1 MTIDRAS
8 IERVAEIISKENV
21 RFINLQFTDLMGIV
35 KQITISVEHWST
47 AVDHGIWFDGSS
59 IEGFAR
65 IAEGDMYLVP
75 DLDTF
80 AVIPWNREDML
91 SARVICDVYTPDG
104 KPFDGDPRTI
114 LKRALA
120 KAAEMG
126 YGYNTGPELEFF
138 LLKPGPNGEL
148 QPLSV
153 HDAASYFDVS
163 SDLAHTVRRQ
173 MVDALQQFGID
184 VEAAHHEV
192 APGQHEID
200 FKYGDALRTAD
211 NAVTL
216 RTTLKAI
223 AQLNGL
229 YATFM
234 PKPIAGVNGSGMHV
248 HQSLT
253 DKATGKNAFV
263 DTAGDGAYGLS
274 KLALQFVAGQLAH
287 ARSFSAVIA
296 PLVNSYKRLVPGYE
310 APVYISWAR
319 MNRSALIRI
328 PRVRPAQPQSTRIEL
343 RCPDPSANPYL
354 AFAVMLYA
362 GLDGVA
368 KGMTP
373 PPAAEEDLY
382 HVDDSRRRELE
393 TMPGSLGEAIE
404 TLKAAPLMREALG
417 DHIFER
423 YVTAKTQEWDE
434 YRIAV
439 SEWELNRYLPTY

>member
-1 MTIDRAS
+1 
-8 IERVAEIISKENV
+8 
-21 RFINLQFTDLMGIV
+21 
-35 KQITISVEHWST
+35 
-47 AVDHGIWFDGSS
+47 
-59 IEGFAR
+59 
-65 IAEGDMYLVP
+65 
-75 DLDTF
+75 
-80 AVIPWNREDML
+80 
-91 SARVICDVYTPDG
+91 
-104 KPFDGDPRTI
+104 
-114 LKRALA
+114 
-120 KAAEMG
+120 
-126 YGYNTGPELEFF
+126 
-138 LLKPGPNGEL
+138 
-148 QPLSV
+148 
-153 HDAASYFDVS
+153 
-163 SDLAHTVRRQ
+163 
-173 MVDALQQFGID
+173 
-184 VEAAHHEV
+184 
-192 APGQHEID
+192 
-200 FKYGDALRTAD
+200 
-211 NAVTL
+211 
-216 RTTLKAI
+216 
-223 AQLNGL
+223 
-229 YATFM
+229 M

-373 PPAAEEDLY
+373 PLAAEEDLY

-404 TLKAAPLMREALG
+404 TLKSAPLMREALG

>member
-1 MTIDRAS
+1 M
-8 IERVAEIISKENV
+8 
-21 RFINLQFTDLMGIV
+21 
-35 KQITISVEHWST
+35 
-47 AVDHGIWFDGSS
+47 
-59 IEGFAR
+59 
-65 IAEGDMYLVP
+65 
-75 DLDTF
+75 
-80 AVIPWNREDML
+80 
-91 SARVICDVYTPDG
+91 
-104 KPFDGDPRTI
+104 
-114 LKRALA
+114 
-120 KAAEMG
+120 
-126 YGYNTGPELEFF
+126 
-138 LLKPGPNGEL
+138 
-148 QPLSV
+148 
-153 HDAASYFDVS
+153 
-163 SDLAHTVRRQ
+163 
-173 MVDALQQFGID
+173 
-184 VEAAHHEV
+184 
-192 APGQHEID
+192 
-200 FKYGDALRTAD
+200 
-211 NAVTL
+211 TL

-373 PPAAEEDLY
+373 PLAAEEDLY

-404 TLKAAPLMREALG
+404 TLRAAPLMREALG

>member
-1 MTIDRAS
+1 MSIDKAT
-8 IERVAEIISKENV
+8 IERAAELIRRENV
-21 RFINLQFTDLMGIV
+21 RFVNLQFTDIAGIV
-35 KQITISVEHWST
+35 KQISIPVDHWDT

-80 AVIPWNREDML
+80 AVVPWGHEDL
-91 SARVICDVYTPDG
+91 VTARVICDVYTPEG
-104 KPFDGDPRTI
+104 EPFAGDPRYV

-126 YGYNTGPELEFF
+126 YGLNTGPELEFF
-138 LLKPGPNGEL
+138 LFRPGPDGQVL
-148 QPLSV
+148 PLSL
-153 HDAASYFDVS
+153 HDHAGYFDVS
-163 SDLAHTVRRQ
+163 TDLAHSVRRQ
-173 MVDALQQFGID
+173 MVGALQQFGIN

-229 YATFM
+229 YCTFM
-234 PKPIAGVNGSGMHV
+234 PKPVAGINGSGMHV

-253 DKATGKNAFV
+253 YKDTGKNAFV
-263 DTAGDGAYGLS
+263 DTAGDGTYGLS
-274 KLALQFVAGQLAH
+274 KLAVQYVAGQLAH
-287 ARSFSAVIA
+287 ARGFSAVIA

-328 PRVRPAQPQSTRIEL
+328 PRVRPMQPQSTRVEL

-354 AFAVMLYA
+354 AFAVMLHA

-368 KGMTP
+368 QGMTP
-373 PPAAEEDLY
+373 PTPAELDLY
-382 HVDDSRRRELE
+382 HVDATQRSALQ

-404 TLKAAPLMREALG
+404 TLKADPLMREALG

-423 YVTAKTQEWDE
+423 YVEAKTQEWDE

-439 SEWELNRYLPTY
+439 SQWELDRYLSVY